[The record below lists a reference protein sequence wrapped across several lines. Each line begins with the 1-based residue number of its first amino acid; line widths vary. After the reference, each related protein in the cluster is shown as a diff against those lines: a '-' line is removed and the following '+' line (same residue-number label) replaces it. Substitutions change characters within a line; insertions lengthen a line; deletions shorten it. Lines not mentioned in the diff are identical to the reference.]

1 MSSVRQTEKSD
12 TSLLKGE
19 SKKDTSVSEPKAV
32 LTPKEPKE
40 PKEKKEKKET
50 KEEKSDRE
58 DTTLLKYLESGII
71 GLADG
76 TKLELK
82 KIPKKN
88 IYTDLRTVY
97 PSVAPLQTSGDLLVK
112 KKRGRPKKKK
122 RGRPKK
128 NI

>member
-19 SKKDTSVSEPKAV
+19 SKKDTSVSEP
-32 LTPKEPKE
+32 PKEPKE

-82 KIPKKN
+82 KIPKKTV
-88 IYTDLRTVY
+88 YTDLRTVY
-97 PSVAPLQTSGDLLVK
+97 PSVAPFQTPGDIIVK

>member
-1 MSSVRQTEKSD
+1 MSVRQTDKKD
-12 TSLLKGE
+12 TSLLTGE
-19 SKKDTSVSEPKAV
+19 SKPDSSVSSAV
-32 LTPKEPKE
+32 LKTLAETTSKT
-40 PKEKKEKKET
+40 KEKKEKKET